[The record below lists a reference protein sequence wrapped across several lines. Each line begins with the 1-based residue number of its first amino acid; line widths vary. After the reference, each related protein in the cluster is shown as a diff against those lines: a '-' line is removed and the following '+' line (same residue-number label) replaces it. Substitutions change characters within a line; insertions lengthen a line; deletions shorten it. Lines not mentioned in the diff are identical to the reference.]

1 MVAIESFNV
10 SKFYKGSNKKALD
23 DVSLKIESGKIS
35 TILGRNGAGK
45 TTFVRICSTQLLPSS
60 GKISIF
66 GDDVVSVSRKNT

>member
-1 MVAIESFNV
+1 MFAIESFNID
-10 SKFYKGSNKKALD
+10 KFYKGSKKKALD

-60 GKISIF
+60 GKISYL
-66 GDDVVSVSRKNT
+66 VMM